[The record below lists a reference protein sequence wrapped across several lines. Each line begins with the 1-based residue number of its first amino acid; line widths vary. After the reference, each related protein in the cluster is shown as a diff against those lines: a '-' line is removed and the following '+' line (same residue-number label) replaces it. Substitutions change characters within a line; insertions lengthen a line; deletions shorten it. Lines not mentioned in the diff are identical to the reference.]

1 MIEVKNLTK
10 KYGSQVCLDNVC
22 LSLEEGCIYG
32 MVGENGAGKST
43 LFRCITNF
51 ENYDGEV
58 EIPNGLT
65 IGYLSDT
72 PFYYTYV
79 TGREY
84 IEFCMKASGKVLDK
98 TALEEINSHFRLP
111 LDKYATRYSLGM
123 KKRLAIMALM
133 LQEPDIVIL
142 DEPFNGL
149 DIVGTIILKKWFE
162 ELKDKHKTVIF
173 SSHIISSL
181 TDISDEIFYIH
192 AGKLMNSFQGD
203 VSAEEIEKI
212 IAEEVFC

>member
-22 LSLEEGCIYG
+22 LSLEEGSIYG

-43 LFRCITNF
+43 LFRCLTNL

-65 IGYLSDT
+65 VGYLSDT

-98 TALEEINSHFRLP
+98 TTLEEINSHFRLP

-123 KKRLAIMALM
+123 KKRLAIMSLM

-149 DIVGTIILKKWFE
+149 DIVGTIILKKWFK
-162 ELKDKHKTVIF
+162 ELKDMHKTVIF

-192 AGKLMNSFQGD
+192 AGKLMNSFKGD
-203 VSAEEIEKI
+203 VSAEEIENLS
-212 IAEEVFC
+212 AEEVL

>member
-22 LSLEEGCIYG
+22 LSLEEGNIYG

-43 LFRCITNF
+43 LFRCLTNL
-51 ENYDGEV
+51 EDYDGEV

-65 IGYLSDT
+65 VGY
-72 PFYYTYV
+72 
-79 TGREY
+79 
-84 IEFCMKASGKVLDK
+84 
-98 TALEEINSHFRLP
+98 ALEEINSHFRLP

-123 KKRLAIMALM
+123 KKRLAIMTLM
-133 LQEPDIVIL
+133 LQEHDIVIL

-149 DIVGTIILKKWFE
+149 DIVGTIILKKWFKD
-162 ELKDKHKTVIF
+162 LKDKHKTVIF

-192 AGKLMNSFQGD
+192 AGKLMNSFKGD
-203 VSAEEIEKI
+203 VSAEEIENI
-212 IAEEVFC
+212 IAEKVL

>member
-1 MIEVKNLTK
+1 MIKVNNLTK
-10 KYGSQVCLDNVC
+10 KYGSQVCLDNIC
-22 LSLEEGCIYG
+22 LSLEEGGIYG

-43 LFRCITNF
+43 LFRCLTNF

-65 IGYLSDT
+65 VGYLSDT

-149 DIVGTIILKKWFE
+149 DIVGTIILKKWFKV
-162 ELKDKHKTVIF
+162 LKDKHKTVIF

-192 AGKLMNSFQGD
+192 AGKLMNSFKGD

-212 IAEEVFC
+212 IAEEVL

>member
-1 MIEVKNLTK
+1 MINIKNLTK

-22 LSLEEGCIYG
+22 LSFDEGRIYG
-32 MVGENGAGKST
+32 VVGENGAGKST
-43 LFRCITNF
+43 LFRCITNL
-51 ENYDGEV
+51 ESYDGEV

-65 IGYLSDT
+65 VGYLSDT

-98 TALEEINSHFRLP
+98 SALEEINSHFRLP

-149 DIVGTIILKKWFE
+149 DIVGTIILKRWFK
-162 ELKDKHKTVIF
+162 ELKSKHKTVIF

-192 AGKLMNSFQGD
+192 AGKLMNSFQGN
-203 VSAEEIEKI
+203 VSAEEIESI
-212 IAEEVFC
+212 IAENVL

>member
-1 MIEVKNLTK
+1 
-10 KYGSQVCLDNVC
+10 
-22 LSLEEGCIYG
+22 

-43 LFRCITNF
+43 LFRCLTNF

-65 IGYLSDT
+65 VGYLSDT

-149 DIVGTIILKKWFE
+149 DIVGTIILKKWFKD
-162 ELKDKHKTVIF
+162 LKDKHKTVIF

-192 AGKLMNSFQGD
+192 AGKLVNSFQGD
-203 VSAEEIEKI
+203 VSAEEIEAL
-212 IAEEVFC
+212 IAEKVL

>member
-10 KYGSQVCLDNVC
+10 KYGSQVCLDKVC
-22 LSLEEGCIYG
+22 LSLEEGRIYG

-43 LFRCITNF
+43 LFRCLTNF

-65 IGYLSDT
+65 VGYLSDT

-111 LDKYATRYSLGM
+111 LNKYATRYSLGM

-149 DIVGTIILKKWFE
+149 DIVGTIILKKWFKD
-162 ELKDKHKTVIF
+162 LKSRHKTVIF

-192 AGKLMNSFQGD
+192 AGKLMNSFNGD
-203 VSAEEIEKI
+203 ASAEEIEAM
-212 IAEEVFC
+212 IAEYVL

>member
-22 LSLEEGCIYG
+22 LSMEEGKIYG

-98 TALEEINSHFRLP
+98 TAIDSINFMRT
-111 LDKYATRYSLGM
+111 K
-123 KKRLAIMALM
+123 
-133 LQEPDIVIL
+133 
-142 DEPFNGL
+142 
-149 DIVGTIILKKWFE
+149 
-162 ELKDKHKTVIF
+162 LKDIEVKAQK
-173 SSHIISSL
+173 
-181 TDISDEIFYIH
+181 
-192 AGKLMNSFQGD
+192 AGNN
-203 VSAEEIEKI
+203 A
-212 IAEEVFC
+212 VF

>member
-22 LSLEEGCIYG
+22 LSLEEGGIYG

-43 LFRCITNF
+43 LFRCLTNL

-58 EIPNGLT
+58 EIDAGLSV
-65 IGYLSDT
+65 GYLSDT

-123 KKRLAIMALM
+123 KKRLAIMTLM
-133 LQEPDIVIL
+133 LQEPDVVIL

-149 DIVGTIILKKWFE
+149 DVVGTLILKKWFK
-162 ELKDKHKTVIF
+162 ELKSRHKTVIF

-192 AGKLMNSFQGD
+192 AGKLMNSFQGN
-203 VSAEEIEKI
+203 VSTEEIEVL
-212 IAEEVFC
+212 IAENVL

>member
-22 LSLEEGCIYG
+22 LSLEEGNIYG

-43 LFRCITNF
+43 LFRCLTNW
-51 ENYDGEV
+51 EDYDGEV

-98 TALEEINSHFRLP
+98 SALEEINSHFRLP

-133 LQEPDIVIL
+133 LQEPDVVIL

-149 DIVGTIILKKWFE
+149 DVVGTLILKKWFKD
-162 ELKDKHKTVIF
+162 LKSRHKTVIF

-192 AGKLMNSFQGD
+192 AGKLMNSFKSD
-203 VSAEEIEKI
+203 VSAEEIENI
-212 IAEEVFC
+212 IAEEVL

>member
-10 KYGSQVCLDNVC
+10 KYGSQVCLDKVC
-22 LSLEEGCIYG
+22 LSLEEGRIYG

-43 LFRCITNF
+43 LFRCLTNL

-65 IGYLSDT
+65 VGYLSDT

-111 LDKYATRYSLGM
+111 MDKYATRYSLGM

-149 DIVGTIILKKWFE
+149 DIVGTLILKKWFK

-181 TDISDEIFYIH
+181 TDISDEIHYIH
-192 AGKLMNSFQGD
+192 AGKLIRSFNGD
-203 VSAEEIEKI
+203 ASAEEIEAM
-212 IAEEVFC
+212 IAEYVL

>member
-10 KYGSQVCLDNVC
+10 KYGSQVCLDKVC
-22 LSLEEGCIYG
+22 LSLEEGRIYG

-43 LFRCITNF
+43 LFRCLTNL
-51 ENYDGEV
+51 EDYDGEV
-58 EIPNGLT
+58 IMPSGQSV
-65 IGYLSDT
+65 GYLSDT

-79 TGREY
+79 TVREY

-98 TALEEINSHFRLP
+98 AALEEINSHFRLP

-149 DIVGTIILKKWFE
+149 DIVGTIILKKWFKD
-162 ELKDKHKTVIF
+162 LKNKYKTVIF

-192 AGKLMNSFQGD
+192 AGKLVNSFQGD
-203 VSAEEIEKI
+203 VSAEEIENI
-212 IAEEVFC
+212 IAEKVL

>member
-10 KYGSQVCLDNVC
+10 KYGSQVCLDNVS
-22 LSLEEGCIYG
+22 LSLEEGRIYG

-43 LFRCITNF
+43 LFRCLTNL
-51 ENYDGEV
+51 EDYDGEV
-58 EIPNGLT
+58 VMPSGQSV
-65 IGYLSDT
+65 GYLSDT

-84 IEFCMKASGKVLDK
+84 IEFCMKASNKQLDK
-98 TALEEINSHFRLP
+98 AALEEINSHFRLP

-123 KKRLAIMALM
+123 KKRLAIMTLM

-149 DIVGTIILKKWFE
+149 DIVGTIILKKWFKD
-162 ELKDKHKTVIF
+162 LKDKQKTVIF

-192 AGKLMNSFQGD
+192 AGKLMNSFKGD

-212 IAEEVFC
+212 IAEEVL

>member
-22 LSLEEGCIYG
+22 LSFDEGRIYG
-32 MVGENGAGKST
+32 VVGENGAGKST
-43 LFRCITNF
+43 LFRCLTNL

-58 EIPNGLT
+58 EIDAGLSV
-65 IGYLSDT
+65 GYLSDT

-98 TALEEINSHFRLP
+98 AALEEINSHFRLP

-123 KKRLAIMALM
+123 KKQLAIMALM
-133 LQEPDIVIL
+133 LQEPDVVIL

-149 DIVGTIILKKWFE
+149 DVVGTLILKKWFK
-162 ELKDKHKTVIF
+162 ELKSRQKTVIF

-181 TDISDEIFYIH
+181 TDISDEIHYIH
-192 AGKLMNSFQGD
+192 AGKLIRSFNGN
-203 VSAEEIEKI
+203 VSAEEIEAL
-212 IAEEVFC
+212 IAEKVL

>member
-1 MIEVKNLTK
+1 MINVKNLTK

-22 LSLEEGCIYG
+22 LSLEKGAIYG

-43 LFRCITNF
+43 LFRCLTNL

-58 EIPNGLT
+58 EMPNGVSV
-65 IGYLSDT
+65 GYLSDT

-84 IEFCMKASGKVLDK
+84 VEFCMKASGKVLDK
-98 TALEEINSHFRLP
+98 AALEEINSHFRLP

-123 KKRLAIMALM
+123 KKRLAIMTLM
-133 LQEPDIVIL
+133 LQELDIVIL

-149 DIVGTIILKKWFE
+149 DIVGTLILKRWFK
-162 ELKDKHKTVIF
+162 ELKSKHKTVIF

-192 AGKLMNSFQGD
+192 AGKLMNSFKGN
-203 VSAEEIEKI
+203 VSAEEIEAL
-212 IAEEVFC
+212 IAEKVL

>member
-10 KYGSQVCLDNVC
+10 KYGSQVCLDDVC
-22 LSLEEGCIYG
+22 LSLEEGMIYG

-43 LFRCITNF
+43 LFRCLTNL
-51 ENYDGEV
+51 EDYDGEV
-58 EIPNGLT
+58 VMPSGQSV
-65 IGYLSDT
+65 GYLSDT

-84 IEFCMKASGKVLDK
+84 IEFCMKASNRQLDK
-98 TALEEINSHFRLP
+98 AALEDINSHFRLP

-123 KKRLAIMALM
+123 KKRLAIMTLM

-149 DIVGTIILKKWFE
+149 DIVGAIILKKWFKD
-162 ELKDKHKTVIF
+162 LKNKHKTVIF

-192 AGKLMNSFQGD
+192 AGKLMNSFKGD

-212 IAEEVFC
+212 IAEEVL

>member
-10 KYGSQVCLDNVC
+10 KYGSQVCLDKVC
-22 LSLEEGCIYG
+22 LSLEEGRIYG

-43 LFRCITNF
+43 LFRCLINL

-65 IGYLSDT
+65 VGYLSDT

-98 TALEEINSHFRLP
+98 TGLEEINSHFRLP

-149 DIVGTIILKKWFE
+149 DVVGTLILKKWFKD
-162 ELKDKHKTVIF
+162 LKSRHKTVIF

-203 VSAEEIEKI
+203 VSAEEIESI
-212 IAEEVFC
+212 IAEKVL

>member
-10 KYGSQVCLDNVC
+10 KYGSQVCLDDVC
-22 LSLEEGCIYG
+22 LSLEEGMIYG

-43 LFRCITNF
+43 LFRCLTNL
-51 ENYDGEV
+51 EDYDGEV
-58 EIPNGLT
+58 IMPSGQSV
-65 IGYLSDT
+65 GYLSDT

-84 IEFCMKASGKVLDK
+84 IEFCMKASNKQLDK
-98 TALEEINSHFRLP
+98 VVLEEINSHFRLP

-123 KKRLAIMALM
+123 KKRLAIMTLM

-149 DIVGTIILKKWFE
+149 DIVGTIILKKWFKD
-162 ELKDKHKTVIF
+162 LNDKHKTVIF

-192 AGKLMNSFQGD
+192 SGKLMNSFKGD

-212 IAEEVFC
+212 IAEEVL

>member
-10 KYGSQVCLDNVC
+10 KYGSQICLDNVC
-22 LSLEEGCIYG
+22 LSLEEGNIYG

-43 LFRCITNF
+43 LFRCITNL
-51 ENYDGEV
+51 ESYDGEV

-65 IGYLSDT
+65 VGYLSDT

-149 DIVGTIILKKWFE
+149 DIVGTLILKRWFK
-162 ELKDKHKTVIF
+162 ELKSKHKTVIF

-192 AGKLMNSFQGD
+192 AGKLMNSFKGD
-203 VSAEEIEKI
+203 VSAEEIEAM
-212 IAEEVFC
+212 IAEYVL

>member
-22 LSLEEGCIYG
+22 LSMEEGRIYG

-43 LFRCITNF
+43 LFRCLTNF

-65 IGYLSDT
+65 VGYLSDT

-98 TALEEINSHFRLP
+98 SALEEINSHFRLP

-149 DIVGTIILKKWFE
+149 DIVGTIILKKWFKD
-162 ELKDKHKTVIF
+162 LKGKHKTVIF

-192 AGKLMNSFQGD
+192 AGKLVNSFQGD
-203 VSAEEIEKI
+203 VSAEEIEAL
-212 IAEEVFC
+212 IAEKVL

>member
-1 MIEVKNLTK
+1 MIKVNNLTK
-10 KYGSQVCLDNVC
+10 KYSPQVCLDNIC
-22 LSLEEGCIYG
+22 LSLEEGGIYG

-43 LFRCITNF
+43 LFRCLTNL

-65 IGYLSDT
+65 VGYLSDT

-98 TALEEINSHFRLP
+98 VALEEINSHFRLP

-123 KKRLAIMALM
+123 KKRLAIMTLM
-133 LQEPDIVIL
+133 LQEHDIVIL

-149 DIVGTIILKKWFE
+149 DIVGTLILKRWFK
-162 ELKDKHKTVIF
+162 ELKSKHKTVIF

-192 AGKLMNSFQGD
+192 AGKLVNSFQGD
-203 VSAEEIEKI
+203 VSAEEIENI
-212 IAEEVFC
+212 IAEKVL

>member
-1 MIEVKNLTK
+1 MINVKNLTK

-22 LSLEEGCIYG
+22 LSLEKGAIYG

-43 LFRCITNF
+43 LFRCLTNL

-58 EIPNGLT
+58 EMPNGVSV
-65 IGYLSDT
+65 GYLSDT

-98 TALEEINSHFRLP
+98 AALEEINSHFRLP

-123 KKRLAIMALM
+123 KKRLAIMTLM
-133 LQEPDIVIL
+133 LQEHDIVIL

-149 DIVGTIILKKWFE
+149 DIVGTLILKRWFK
-162 ELKDKHKTVIF
+162 ELKSKHKIVIF

-192 AGKLMNSFQGD
+192 AGKLMNSFKGN
-203 VSAEEIEKI
+203 VSAEEIEAL
-212 IAEEVFC
+212 IAEKVL

>member
-1 MIEVKNLTK
+1 
-10 KYGSQVCLDNVC
+10 
-22 LSLEEGCIYG
+22 
-32 MVGENGAGKST
+32 MVGANGAGKST
-43 LFRCITNF
+43 LFICLTNL

-65 IGYLSDT
+65 VGYLSDT

-84 IEFCMKASGKVLDK
+84 IEFCMKASNKQLDEA
-98 TALEEINSHFRLP
+98 ALEEINSHFRLP

-149 DIVGTIILKKWFE
+149 DIVGAIILKKWFKD
-162 ELKDKHKTVIF
+162 LKDKHKTVIF

-192 AGKLMNSFQGD
+192 AGKLMNSFKGD

-212 IAEEVFC
+212 IAEEVL

>member
-10 KYGSQVCLDNVC
+10 KYGSQVCLDKVC
-22 LSLEEGCIYG
+22 LSLEEGRIYG

-43 LFRCITNF
+43 LFRCLTNL

-58 EIPNGLT
+58 EI
-65 IGYLSDT
+65 
-72 PFYYTYV
+72 YTYV

-98 TALEEINSHFRLP
+98 TGLEEINSHFRLP

-123 KKRLAIMALM
+123 KKRLAIMTLM

-149 DIVGTIILKKWFE
+149 DIVGTIILKKWFKD
-162 ELKDKHKTVIF
+162 LKDKHKTVIF

-203 VSAEEIEKI
+203 VSAEEIEAM
-212 IAEEVFC
+212 IAEYVL

>member
-43 LFRCITNF
+43 LFRCLTNL
-51 ENYDGEV
+51 EDYDGEV

-84 IEFCMKASGKVLDK
+84 IEFCIKASGKVLDK
-98 TALEEINSHFRLP
+98 SALEEINSHFRLP

-192 AGKLMNSFQGD
+192 AGKLMNSFNGD

-212 IAEEVFC
+212 IAVEVFG

>member
-43 LFRCITNF
+43 LFRCLTNL

-123 KKRLAIMALM
+123 KKRLAIMTLM
-133 LQEPDIVIL
+133 LQEPDMVIL

-149 DIVGTIILKKWFE
+149 DIVGTIILKKWFKD
-162 ELKDKHKTVIF
+162 LKDKQKTVIF

-192 AGKLMNSFQGD
+192 AGKLVNSFNGD
-203 VSAEEIEKI
+203 VSAEEIESI
-212 IAEEVFC
+212 IAEKVL

>member
-22 LSLEEGCIYG
+22 LSMEEGRIYG

-43 LFRCITNF
+43 LFRCLTNL

-65 IGYLSDT
+65 VGYLSDT

-149 DIVGTIILKKWFE
+149 DVVGTLILKKWFKD
-162 ELKDKHKTVIF
+162 LKSRHKTVIF

-192 AGKLMNSFQGD
+192 AGKLMNSFKGD
-203 VSAEEIEKI
+203 VSAEEIENI
-212 IAEEVFC
+212 IAEEVL

>member
-10 KYGSQVCLDNVC
+10 KYGSQVCLDKVC
-22 LSLEEGCIYG
+22 LSLEEGRIYG

-43 LFRCITNF
+43 LFRCLTNL

-65 IGYLSDT
+65 VGYLSDT

-98 TALEEINSHFRLP
+98 AALEEINSHFRLP

-149 DIVGTIILKKWFE
+149 DIVGTIILKKWFKV
-162 ELKDKHKTVIF
+162 LKDKHKTVIF

-192 AGKLMNSFQGD
+192 AGKLMNSFKGD
-203 VSAEEIEKI
+203 VSAEEIENI
-212 IAEEVFC
+212 IAEEVL

>member
-1 MIEVKNLTK
+1 MIKVKNLTK
-10 KYGSQVCLDNVC
+10 KYGSQVCLDNVN
-22 LSLEEGCIYG
+22 LSFDEGRIYG
-32 MVGENGAGKST
+32 VVGENGAGKST
-43 LFRCITNF
+43 LFRCLTNL

-58 EIPNGLT
+58 EIDTGLSV
-65 IGYLSDT
+65 GYLSDT

-84 IEFCMKASGKVLDK
+84 IEFCMKASGNVLDK
-98 TALEEINSHFRLP
+98 AALEEFNSHFRLP

-123 KKRLAIMALM
+123 KKRLAIMTLM

-149 DIVGTIILKKWFE
+149 DVVGTLILKKWFKD
-162 ELKDKHKTVIF
+162 LKSRHKTVIF

-181 TDISDEIFYIH
+181 TDISDEIHYIH
-192 AGKLMNSFQGD
+192 AGKLIRSFNGD
-203 VSAEEIEKI
+203 VSAEEIEAM
-212 IAEEVFC
+212 IAEYVL

>member
-22 LSLEEGCIYG
+22 LSMEEGRIYG

-43 LFRCITNF
+43 LFRCLTNF

-65 IGYLSDT
+65 VGYLSDT

-149 DIVGTIILKKWFE
+149 DIVGTIILKKWFKD
-162 ELKDKHKTVIF
+162 LKGKHKTVIF

-192 AGKLMNSFQGD
+192 AGKLVNSFQGD
-203 VSAEEIEKI
+203 VSAEEIEAL
-212 IAEEVFC
+212 IAEKVL

>member
-1 MIEVKNLTK
+1 MIKVKNLTK
-10 KYGSQVCLDNVC
+10 KYGSQVCLDNVF
-22 LSLEEGCIYG
+22 LSFDEGRIYG
-32 MVGENGAGKST
+32 VVGENGAGKST
-43 LFRCITNF
+43 LFRCITNL
-51 ENYDGEV
+51 ESYDGEV

-65 IGYLSDT
+65 VGYLSDT

-98 TALEEINSHFRLP
+98 AALEEINSHFRLP

-123 KKRLAIMALM
+123 KKRLAIMTLM

-149 DIVGTIILKKWFE
+149 DIVGAIILKKWFKD
-162 ELKDKHKTVIF
+162 LKDKHKTVIF

-192 AGKLMNSFQGD
+192 AGKLMNSFKGN
-203 VSAEEIEKI
+203 VSAEEIENI
-212 IAEEVFC
+212 IAEKVL